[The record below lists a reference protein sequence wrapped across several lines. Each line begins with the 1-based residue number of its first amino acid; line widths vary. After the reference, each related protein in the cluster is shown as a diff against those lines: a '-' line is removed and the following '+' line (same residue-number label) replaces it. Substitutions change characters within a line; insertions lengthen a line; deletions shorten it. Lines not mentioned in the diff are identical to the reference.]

1 MSDLVP
7 IRRALLSVS
16 DKTGLVEFAKALNR
30 FGVELI
36 STGGTAAALKQAG
49 LPVTPIDD
57 VTGFPE
63 ILGGRVKTL
72 HPMVHGGLLGVRDD
86 PAHAAQMAQHDIRPI
101 DLVCVNLYP
110 FERTIARPGTL
121 LEEAVEQ
128 IDIGGP
134 AMVRSAS
141 KNFRWVTVVTDP
153 SQYQRIIDGLSEVD
167 GKTTLALRAE
177 LAAAAFARTSRYDA
191 AIADYLAP
199 APRHA
204 GPARQPTFPA
214 ALTLRY
220 EKVFDLRYGENPHQ
234 AAAAYRDLDAGDGP
248 SVLSARQLHGKELS
262 FNNLADAAAALRTV
276 RSLAGVDP
284 ASVSAVIVKHTNPCG
299 AGLAP
304 TSREAIDLALAGDP
318 LAAYGGI
325 LAVSSAVD
333 DDAAQRFISPEL
345 FLEVIVAPSF
355 SPGALEKLRAR
366 WANIRLLEV
375 GVLAVPTRPASTD
388 HGLFGPPH
396 LELRPVPGGLLAQ
409 QPDEKLARGAEV
421 IHAAGPAPSTDQ
433 LRAAAF
439 LEVVARSLTSNAIA
453 IGGPAPESRS
463 TPPGLRLFGAGAGQM
478 DRVAACRIAVQKAG
492 PLAHGAIAFSDAF
505 FPFSDGPQVL
515 IDAGV
520 TTLVHPGGSKRDP
533 DTFELCNQR
542 GVTCLTTGLRHFR
555 H

>member
-1 MSDLVP
+1 MDLVP

-16 DKTGLVEFAKALNR
+16 DKTGLVDFAKALSR
-30 FGVELI
+30 FGVEII
-36 STGGTAAALKQAG
+36 STGGTAAALRQAG
-49 LPVTPIDD
+49 LTVTPIDD
-57 VTGFPE
+57 LTGFPE

-121 LEEAVEQ
+121 LDEAVEQ

-141 KNFRWVTVVTDP
+141 KNFRWVTVITDP
-153 SQYQRIIDGLSEVD
+153 AQYQRLIDELNQVD
-167 GKTTLALRAE
+167 GRTTLALRAE
-177 LAAAAFARTSRYDA
+177 FAAAAFARTSRYDA

-199 APRHA
+199 RPSGRARPAP
-204 GPARQPTFPA
+204 FPDT
-214 ALTLRY
+214 LTLRY
-220 EKVFDLRYGENPHQ
+220 EKAFDLRYGENPHQ
-234 AAAAYRDLDAGDGP
+234 PAAAYRDLDAGDGP

-262 FNNLADAAAALRTV
+262 FNNLIDAAAALCAV
-276 RSLAGVDP
+276 RSLAGLDP
-284 ASVSAVIVKHTNPCG
+284 ASVAAAIVKHTNPCG
-299 AGLAP
+299 VGAAQ
-304 TSREAIDLALAGDP
+304 TAREAIELALAGDP

-325 LAVSSAVD
+325 LALGAPLDDEAARLFSSPD
-333 DDAAQRFISPEL
+333 L

-355 SPGALEKLRAR
+355 APGALERLRAR
-366 WANIRLLEV
+366 WANVRLLEA
-375 GVLAVPTRPASTD
+375 GVIAVPAPSTGPGMFAS
-388 HGLFGPPH
+388 PR

-409 QPDEKLARGAEV
+409 QPDEQLARPDEF
-421 IHAAGPAPSTDQ
+421 IHAAGPAPTPDQ
-433 LRAAAF
+433 LRASAF

-453 IGGPAPESRS
+453 IGGPAPESSS

-492 PLAHGAIAFSDAF
+492 PLARGAVAFSDAF
-505 FPFSDGPQVL
+505 FPFRDGPELL

-520 TTLVHPGGSKRDP
+520 TAIAHPGGSKRDQ
-533 DTFELCNQR
+533 DTYDLCNRR